1 MDLVLTGALAKQIL
15 VMAKKDGK
23 LAQTLAEQFLRTIDP
38 ATIADYLLSAD
49 VAVGL
54 LADRIKK
61 NPEAT
66 LRELQALPLGG
77 GRPTKKVAAPR
88 VAAKRGKRIR
98 LTPGQIEKIKS
109 DVRRFL
115 QQKPW
120 SNRKQISKAAHFPS
134 LAAYNRIMAELR
146 AASIIQSKGEKS
158 KTVYALK
165 GAKAA
170 AVAKPVKPARKVKAK
185 PGKKAKPVTQKPKPG
200 KKAKPVTQK
209 VKKAK
214 VGKAAPKK
222 AKPRKPA
229 PPRLCPY
236 PNCKNKAA
244 PIFGMMC
251 KEHKDV
257 PKAERDK
264 YFAAR
269 RAAAKS

>member
-1 MDLVLTGALAKQIL
+1 
-15 VMAKKDGK
+15 MAKKDGK

-38 ATIADYLLSAD
+38 AAIADYLLSAD

-66 LRELQALPLGG
+66 LRELQAMPVG
-77 GRPTKKVAAPR
+77 GRGRARRPVAAVRP
-88 VAAKRGKRIR
+88 AAVKRGKRIR
-98 LTPGQIEKIKS
+98 MTPGQIDKIKG

-120 SNRKQISKAAHFPS
+120 SNRKQISKAVAFPS
-134 LAAYNRIMAELR
+134 LAAYNRILGELR
-146 AASIIQSKGEKS
+146 AASIVQSRGEKS

-170 AVAKPVKPARKVKAK
+170 PLGAKPAKGSKKVKAK
-185 PGKKAKPVTQKPKPG
+185 KVKAKKVKAKKGTNPKKGTKPK
-200 KKAKPVTQK
+200 KRAVA
-209 VKKAK
+209 KKAK
-214 VGKAAPKK
+214 VAKKAAKKTARKTAKK
-222 AKPRKPA
+222 AAPRKPA
-229 PPRLCPY
+229 QPRLCPY
-236 PNCKNKAA
+236 PNCQNKAA

-251 KEHKDV
+251 KEHKNV

-269 RAAAKS
+269 RSAAK